1 MEISEID
8 NEDILI
14 NPPLDN
20 IENYIYKISE
30 TLESKDRAL
39 ILFYISSISKKIINL
54 EKEIDNIKTR
64 NVMLARI
71 IDSYNNC
78 LLFDTK

>member
-1 MEISEID
+1 MTINEID
-8 NEDILI
+8 NNDILI
-14 NPPLDN
+14 NPPLDK
-20 IENYIYKISE
+20 IEDYIYKIAD
-30 TLESKDRAL
+30 TLQYKDKAL
-39 ILFYISSISKKIINL
+39 LLFYISSISKKIISL

-64 NVMLARI
+64 NTMLARI